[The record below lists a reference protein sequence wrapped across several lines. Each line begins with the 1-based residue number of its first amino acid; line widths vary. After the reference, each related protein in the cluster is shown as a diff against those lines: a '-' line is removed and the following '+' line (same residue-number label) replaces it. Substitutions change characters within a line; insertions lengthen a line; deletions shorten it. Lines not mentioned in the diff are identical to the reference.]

1 LSTINAYQLQISNNV
16 QALTINRETE
26 KDAFNTLVFDE
37 LDPAISAVQ
46 GAYPIIDSFSHNSA
60 SFVEVTRHMSKTFKQ
75 LVKAGKGAEMAG
87 ALTAMVSLSQN
98 FSDEDLNEVRR
109 LFEKLE
115 ASLVDAKN
123 DAIRIENER
132 ETVYEATVAEYATI
146 QDRLAT
152 TAAQLTSYATDM
164 SNCVAEE

>member
-1 LSTINAYQLQISNNV
+1 
-16 QALTINRETE
+16 
-26 KDAFNTLVFDE
+26 
-37 LDPAISAVQ
+37 
-46 GAYPIIDSFSHNSA
+46 
-60 SFVEVTRHMSKTFKQ
+60 
-75 LVKAGKGAEMAG
+75 MAG

-146 QDRLAT
+146 QDRLST